1 MLKSIQMN
9 CMRQKK
15 ALRKKKTIFCYKKEI
30 EVINKTINGKINVN
44 NDVKMKILPHLED
57 LIKLLRLAREIASS
71 KLDDKY
77 MKAICIEEENIEIPE
92 DIKQNINQFKETF
105 LKTIDENRTLYQK
118 AAQCTPCEN
127 ENKGTLE
134 LGKETQQNNSTD
146 VCNKDLDI
154 ISESQNTVVQ
164 KQLFYWSHGRI

>member
-1 MLKSIQMN
+1 MTLGSAAKRYNRDIYDWSQACQPVISRYEDLQTDV
-9 CMRQKK
+9 KIDTDELYATEK

-118 AAQCTPCEN
+118 QHN
-127 ENKGTLE
+127 VRHVRMRIKE
-134 LGKETQQNNSTD
+134 L
-146 VCNKDLDI
+146 
-154 ISESQNTVVQ
+154 
-164 KQLFYWSHGRI
+164 